1 MAMNDRAILAKLAQ
15 LEKRIDEL
23 SAGAPLAYEPTGL
36 APAPWMLDLQRAHA
50 FAGDTQEDATIEII
64 GEIDRH
70 QRERVEDEL
79 WQKRAAR
86 DLTIIVDSEGGDFYH
101 ALAIF
106 RAISFA
112 PAETKTARLLGS
124 CCSGAAIVAMA
135 ADKRIAR
142 PDTKLLIHMVG
153 GDPSTTPRWTA
164 AELRASANRLDAL
177 DRQWLSMMA
186 ERTGAPFDVLC
197 QEAATEEYSSLDWCL
212 ANGIVH
218 EVMP

>member
-1 MAMNDRAILAKLAQ
+1 MSDRAILAKLAQ

-36 APAPWMLDLQRAHA
+36 APEWMLDLRTHA
-50 FAGDTQEDATIEII
+50 FAGDTQEKATVEII

-70 QRERVEDEL
+70 QRERVENEL

-86 DLTIIVDSEGGDFYH
+86 ELTIKIDSEGGDLH
-101 ALAIF
+101 HSMAIF
-106 RAISFA
+106 RAIYCFA

-124 CCSGAAIVAMA
+124 CCSGATIVAMA

-142 PDTKLLIHMVG
+142 PDTKILIHMVG
-153 GDPSTTPRWTA
+153 SEPSTTPRWTA

-186 ERTGAPFDVLC
+186 ERTGAPFDALC
-197 QEAATEEYSSLDWCL
+197 QEAASEEYSSLDWCL